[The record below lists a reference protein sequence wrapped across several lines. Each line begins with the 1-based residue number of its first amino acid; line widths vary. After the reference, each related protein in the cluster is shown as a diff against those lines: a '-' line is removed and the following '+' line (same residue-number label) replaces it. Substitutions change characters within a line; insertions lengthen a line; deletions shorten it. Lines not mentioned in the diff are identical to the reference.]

1 MNKRLNDIKQL
12 LRMLDITITMYKN
25 AEGKYKA
32 IAKYL
37 QENGLECDIYPQGS
51 FALGTVVRAY
61 KNGKGENY
69 DLDFICLIKM
79 NKEKTT
85 AEEVKLKVGDL
96 LNNHGVYGKVLT
108 EYDKCWTLNFA
119 GEFNID
125 IIPAAE
131 ESLIELSYDFINK
144 ERIAIT
150 DKKNSYY
157 QWLLSNPKGYTDWF
171 NYINKPFLDYK
182 VIQKSNEFSDIYEGK
197 VDEIP
202 DYEEKSSLQMVIQIL
217 KRHRDIYFN
226 LIKKEDKKPIS
237 AIITTISTEIAIEAP
252 KHYDVFELLEYV
264 AKEFDIYAMRNTLS
278 DEDFDQRYKEK
289 TVIKKS
295 KENWEILNP
304 VNPDD
309 NLADQWNEDSE
320 KPLLFFKWVEVMKE
334 NLVNT
339 KEKDDVDFI
348 TGIERGF
355 GSDFVRESID
365 RSTYTLKK
373 EKMISERKPWRKYD
387 R

>member
-1 MNKRLNDIKQL
+1 MNKRLNDMKQL

-69 DLDFICLIKM
+69 DLDFICLIKI

-96 LNNHGVYGKVLT
+96 LKNHGVYGKVLT
-108 EYDKCWTLNFA
+108 EYDKCWTLSFA

-131 ESLIELSYDFINK
+131 ESLIELSYNFINK

-182 VIQKSNEFSDIYEGK
+182 VIQK
-197 VDEIP
+197 
-202 DYEEKSSLQMVIQIL
+202 
-217 KRHRDIYFN
+217 
-226 LIKKEDKKPIS
+226 
-237 AIITTISTEIAIEAP
+237 
-252 KHYDVFELLEYV
+252 
-264 AKEFDIYAMRNTLS
+264 
-278 DEDFDQRYKEK
+278 
-289 TVIKKS
+289 
-295 KENWEILNP
+295 
-304 VNPDD
+304 
-309 NLADQWNEDSE
+309 
-320 KPLLFFKWVEVMKE
+320 VM
-334 NLVNT
+334 NLVIYV
-339 KEKDDVDFI
+339 K
-348 TGIERGF
+348 GR
-355 GSDFVRESID
+355 
-365 RSTYTLKK
+365 
-373 EKMISERKPWRKYD
+373 
-387 R
+387 

>member
-1 MNKRLNDIKQL
+1 MNKRLNDMKQL

-69 DLDFICLIKM
+69 DLDFICLIKI

-96 LNNHGVYGKVLT
+96 LKNHGVYGKVLI
-108 EYDKCWTLNFA
+108 EYDKCWTLSFA

-131 ESLIELSYDFINK
+131 ESLIELSYNFINK

-182 VIQKSNEFSDIYEGK
+182 VIQKSNEFSDICEGK

-226 LIKKEDKKPIS
+226 LIRKEDKKPIS
-237 AIITTISTEIAIEAP
+237 AIITTISTKIAIEAP

-278 DEDFDQRYKEK
+278 EEDFDQRYKEK

-320 KPLLFFKWVEVMKE
+320 KPLLFFKWVKVMKE

-365 RSTYTLKK
+365 RSTYIPKK
-373 EKMISERKPWRKYD
+373 EKTISERKPWRKYD